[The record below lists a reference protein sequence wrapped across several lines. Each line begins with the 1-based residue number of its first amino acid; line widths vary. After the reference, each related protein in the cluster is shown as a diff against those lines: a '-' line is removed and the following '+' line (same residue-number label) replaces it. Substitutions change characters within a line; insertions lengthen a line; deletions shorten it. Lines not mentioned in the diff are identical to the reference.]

1 LIIREGKSDRHAAN
15 RVVLRRAAEAYNGDH
30 TMTDR
35 ILLAFGLALL
45 ALTITAVILYAAG
58 VVQ

>member
-1 LIIREGKSDRHAAN
+1 M
-15 RVVLRRAAEAYNGDH
+15 RAAGAYNGDH

-35 ILLAFGLALL
+35 VLVALGLALL
-45 ALTITAVILYAAG
+45 ALTITAVVLYAAG